1 MHPPN
6 EGLIKGKRAMAT
18 PQRMPASEKPA
29 SKAPSMA
36 RDNQSQP
43 TKPMRESHV
52 EHQDWHGEGVVST
65 NHTD

>member
-1 MHPPN
+1 
-6 EGLIKGKRAMAT
+6 MAN

-29 SKAPSMA
+29 SKASNMTRTNPP
-36 RDNQSQP
+36 RP
-43 TKPMRESHV
+43 TKPIRDDHV